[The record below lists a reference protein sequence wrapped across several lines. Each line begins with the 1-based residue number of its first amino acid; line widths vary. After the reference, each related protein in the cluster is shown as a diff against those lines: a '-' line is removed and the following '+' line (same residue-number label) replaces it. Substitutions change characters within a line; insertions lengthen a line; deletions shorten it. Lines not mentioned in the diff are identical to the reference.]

1 MTERW
6 KQRPPGSNWGDFGPD
21 DQVGRLNLITP
32 ALRLQA
38 FREVR
43 EGRVFVLSLP
53 LDYPGGQVLIATRR
67 PPRYSVVQRGS
78 HYNYNYPTA
87 DADPHF
93 TDLICDEE
101 VSLFP
106 QYSTQWDGLSHAGQY
121 FDVDGDGTAEPVYY
135 NGYRAGEHILGPEHP
150 QGPRSQ
156 ALGIETMAE
165 TGVQGRGVMVDL
177 KRAFGMERRVVGY
190 DDLMR
195 ALEVQGVEVARGDL
209 LCLYTGFADLLLE
222 MGKEPDADRLK
233 RACAVLDGHD
243 QRLLRWISDSELA
256 AIAADNFAVE
266 QYPYA
271 HPPEAERY
279 PALPLHAHCLF
290 KLGIHLGEL
299 WYLKELNEWLQAHQ
313 RTRFLL
319 TAPPLRLPGAA
330 GSPVTPV
337 ATV

>member
-1 MTERW
+1 MR
-6 KQRPPGSNWGDFGPD
+6 RLL
-21 DQVGRLNLITP
+21 VGGLI
-32 ALRLQA
+32 
-38 FREVR
+38 
-43 EGRVFVLSLP
+43 
-53 LDYPGGQVLIATRR
+53 
-67 PPRYSVVQRGS
+67 
-78 HYNYNYPTA
+78 NYPA
-87 DADPHF
+87 ADPHF

-121 FDVDGDGTAEPVYY
+121 FDADGDGTAEPVYY

-150 QGPRSQ
+150 QGPCSQ

-177 KRAFGMERRVVGY
+177 KRAFGMERRVVRY
-190 DDLMR
+190 DDLMH
-195 ALEVQGVEVARGDL
+195 ALEAQSIEIARGDL

-222 MGKEPDADRLK
+222 MGKEPNADRLK

-243 QRLLRWISDSELA
+243 ERLLRWISDSELA